1 LRPRG
6 GLGVSGDVRYRRI
19 DVDSMKAQP
28 SEHCCLTRGYPL
40 ETLTGQTY
48 VAYRLTMQP
57 EKVLDFS

>member
-1 LRPRG
+1 M
-6 GLGVSGDVRYRRI
+6 SGDVRYRRI